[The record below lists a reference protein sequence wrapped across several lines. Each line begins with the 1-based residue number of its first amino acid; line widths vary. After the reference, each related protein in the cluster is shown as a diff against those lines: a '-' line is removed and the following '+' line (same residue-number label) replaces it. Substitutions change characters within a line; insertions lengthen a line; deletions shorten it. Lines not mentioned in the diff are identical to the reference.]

1 VYYTKQNIM
10 ETFELITHL
19 YSQTTAYWNCTV

>member
-1 VYYTKQNIM
+1 M